1 MHRSRHRIA
10 ALYELLKLGS
20 SMRKSRM
27 GTRSM
32 LASLCFSM
40 DTAVQAPSSSILSHA
55 LGPSGLGFAEAAPP
69 GMRPSAPELTSLSCA
84 TMTLPTSSEPFGT
97 CTMALSCSD
106 SVPLREI
113 GRDGGFA
120 ELGTAPPADAG
131 APREGGRA
139 GGGGIAPAPAR
150 SVKSTLL
157 VLRRYVP
164 GSSAMLQDA

>member
-1 MHRSRHRIA
+1 
-10 ALYELLKLGS
+10 
-20 SMRKSRM
+20 
-27 GTRSM
+27 
-32 LASLCFSM
+32 
-40 DTAVQAPSSSILSHA
+40 
-55 LGPSGLGFAEAAPP
+55 
-69 GMRPSAPELTSLSCA
+69 
-84 TMTLPTSSEPFGT
+84 
-97 CTMALSCSD
+97 MALSCSD

-113 GRDGGFA
+113 GRDGGFE
-120 ELGTAPPADAG
+120 ELTGTAPPADAG